1 MELKKFK
8 LSGKS
13 VEFVNAYRN
22 TRTGFAHDST
32 LFIDNREYG
41 SATAIYYNRT
51 WECYCYQSVMQKLVR
66 QIIDER
72 ITYLKNKFKW
82 EHNYSKLTAD
92 RQKELDS
99 IVKADPDIKFAR
111 KLLKAL

>member
-8 LSGKS
+8 LNGKS

-41 SATAIYYNRT
+41 SATAIYYNR
-51 WECYCYQSVMQKLVR
+51 
-66 QIIDER
+66 
-72 ITYLKNKFKW
+72 
-82 EHNYSKLTAD
+82 
-92 RQKELDS
+92 
-99 IVKADPDIKFAR
+99 P
-111 KLLKAL
+111 